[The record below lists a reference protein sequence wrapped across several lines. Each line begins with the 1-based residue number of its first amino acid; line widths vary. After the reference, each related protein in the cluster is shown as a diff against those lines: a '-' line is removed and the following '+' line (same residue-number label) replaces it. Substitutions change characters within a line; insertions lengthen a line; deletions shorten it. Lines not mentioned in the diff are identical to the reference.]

1 MISWKLGPI
10 DEYIPD
16 IKNLFSKAKDHRHA
30 DNYEKWPLFSETK
43 FARMGWDGDLVYY
56 SAGIAR
62 AAYGE
67 NSIRI
72 MSRHIRDREY
82 DFGGYKADLRRG
94 LETLEQSTEYAVNL
108 GYTDIWLSRE
118 ESPELFRYFA
128 KNSDYNWEISYE
140 KIPNID
146 MQQWVMRKY

>member
-1 MISWKLGPI
+1 MN
-10 DEYIPD
+10 Y
-16 IKNLFSKAKDHRHA
+16 DHRHA
-30 DNYEKWPLFSETK
+30 NNYIKWPLFEETK
-43 FARMGWDGDLVYY
+43 FARMGWDNFLVYY

-62 AAYGE
+62 EGYGE

-72 MSRHIRDREY
+72 MSRHTRDREY

-94 LETLEQSTEYAVNL
+94 LDTLDQSTDYALNL

-118 ESPELFRYFA
+118 ETPELFRYFA
-128 KNSDYNWEISYE
+128 KNSDYNWEVTYE
-140 KIPNID
+140 PLPDNG